1 MDSPD
6 QEPGRAD
13 DEGPQHTVTVPAFA
27 LNRTEVSFADYD
39 RFAETTGRR
48 KPADRWGHG
57 NQPVINASWND
68 AQACAVWL
76 SEQTGRKYRLPSE
89 AEWEYA
95 ARAGTTTPFWT
106 GNCIRTDQAN
116 YDGTFDYNN
125 FCDSVLRMPDLPVWR
140 SDRWRHAPERGR

>member
-57 NQPVINASWND
+57 NQPVINVSWND

-95 ARAGTTTPFWT
+95 ARAGTT
-106 GNCIRTDQAN
+106 
-116 YDGTFDYNN
+116 
-125 FCDSVLRMPDLPVWR
+125 S
-140 SDRWRHAPERGR
+140 PEW